1 VEGKTPR
8 FVVKIRIKNQ
18 EVLLLEECTC
28 NLSMMADHN
37 AVCKACS
44 QKLMAAANVKLIDN
58 LIGAILPREDTTIA
72 REHCACGTKMMVDH
86 NAMCAACSQE
96 IRK

>member
-1 VEGKTPR
+1 M
-8 FVVKIRIKNQ
+8 
-18 EVLLLEECTC
+18 EECTC

-44 QKLMAAANVKLIDN
+44 QKLMAAANVKSIGN
-58 LIGAILPREDTTIA
+58 LNGVAIPRDRRDTTIA
-72 REHCACGTKMMVDH
+72 AEHCTCDTRMMVDH

-96 IRK
+96 ILK